1 MLRKDIIQQMKKNI
15 KEIEALD
22 LEEMISETEK
32 HAVEVEN
39 NLLKLVCNEDGEE
52 GKQKIPVFDFEMN

>member
-15 KEIEALD
+15 KEIETLD

-52 GKQKIPVFDFEMN
+52 SKQKIPVFDFEMN

>member
-1 MLRKDIIQQMKKNI
+1 MKKNI
-15 KEIEALD
+15 KEIETLD

-32 HAVEVEN
+32 HAAVVEN

-52 GKQKIPVFDFEMN
+52 GK